1 MERLTI
7 KAASPESGRGML
19 AALSGFRAE
28 LLESAEGCEVVVT
41 LGRDDDPAAVLHA
54 LARYVTERASG
65 PAQVE
70 VHGRTYLMEPESPE
84 E

>member
-7 KAASPESGRGML
+7 KAASPESGRAML

-28 LLESAEGCEVVVT
+28 LLESAEGCEVRVA
-41 LGRDDDPAAVLHA
+41 LGSDDEIAAVLHA
-54 LARYVTERASG
+54 LERYVTGRASG

-70 VHGRTYLMEPESPE
+70 LHGRTYLMEPKSAE